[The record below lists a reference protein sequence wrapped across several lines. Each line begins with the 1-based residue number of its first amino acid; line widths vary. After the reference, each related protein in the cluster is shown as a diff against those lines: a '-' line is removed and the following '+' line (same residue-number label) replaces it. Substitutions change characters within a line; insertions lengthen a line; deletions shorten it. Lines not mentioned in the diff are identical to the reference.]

1 MISEIFRWTPRQ
13 FQKARAAGWFD
24 GFKAELLDGIV
35 YKMTTNPPHMIAV
48 HRLVAALRRIASE
61 PTWVVTKEDTVKLG
75 RWLPLPDSAILR
87 GPLETYGNRLA
98 AKGDIPLIVEVSDT
112 THAKD
117 RGRKYRRYAASRIP
131 VYWIVDLNRRRVEV
145 HSFPTGRSYRT
156 VEFFE
161 ANDDV
166 PVILDGRCVGHIAVR
181 DILP

>member
-13 FQKARAAGWFD
+13 FQKAAAAGWFE
-24 GFKAELLDGIV
+24 GFKAELLGGIV
-35 YKMTTNPPHMIAV
+35 FKRTTKPPHMIAV
-48 HRLVAALRRIASE
+48 HRLVEALRGLASE
-61 PTWVVTKEDTVKLG
+61 PTWVVTKEDHVELG

-87 GPLETYGNRLA
+87 GPLETYSDRLPRRD
-98 AKGDIPLIVEVSDT
+98 DIVLIVEVSDAT
-112 THAKD
+112 DAQD

-131 VYWIVDLNRRRVEV
+131 FYWIVDLNRRRVEI

-161 ANDDV
+161 SKDDA
-166 PVILDGRCVGHIAVR
+166 PVVLDGRCVGHIPVR